1 MTIDGPSPDHVGY
14 VLNNMRLSDAKEFLA
29 VSHAGSVEQLA
40 RDLLPKYCEH
50 SGVIC
55 ASDDLGPVAVGAMIE
70 ARPNVI
76 TLMFFATDRFP
87 LIARKLTRFIRQ
99 RLFPR
104 YRNIGV
110 HRIECVSIAGY
121 DEAHRWIEALG
132 LTKEAELPGYGKNGE
147 TFIQFAWV
155 ADNVR

>member
-1 MTIDGPSPDHVGY
+1 MRIDGPSPDHVGF
-14 VLNNMRLSDAKEFLA
+14 VLNNIRQSDVKEFLA
-29 VSHAGSVEQLA
+29 VSFASNSEQLA

-55 ASDDLGPVAVGAMIE
+55 ASDDVGPVAVGAMIE

-87 LIARKLTRFIRQ
+87 LIALPLTKFIRQ

-104 YRNIGV
+104 YRKVGV

-132 LTKEAELPGYGKNGE
+132 LTKEAELPGYGKGGE

-155 ADNVR
+155 ADDVR